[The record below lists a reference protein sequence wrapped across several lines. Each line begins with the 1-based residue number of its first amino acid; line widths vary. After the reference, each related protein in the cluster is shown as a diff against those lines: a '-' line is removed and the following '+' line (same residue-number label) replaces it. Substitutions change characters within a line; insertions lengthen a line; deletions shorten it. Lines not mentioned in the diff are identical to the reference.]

1 MRMREKANY
10 EIVKASGLGTDL
22 DDFECKV
29 LADIMLVE
37 HLTDN
42 EVLVGEGEQNHAL
55 FLLAEG
61 SLTVTSMVNG
71 IEDNVYTMKAGEC
84 AGTRAFIDREPRR
97 VTLRAEGSATVY
109 CLEPV
114 AFENMLCAYPRLVYH
129 VMRSLFR
136 ITHLNLMRM
145 NIEADQLKQY
155 IGRFGSRA
163 FPGSPVL

>member
-1 MRMREKANY
+1 MTEKANY
-10 EIVKASGLGTDL
+10 QIVRASGLGTDL

-29 LADIMLVE
+29 LADIMRVE

-42 EVLVGEGEQNHAL
+42 AVLVGEGEDNHAL

-61 SLTVTSMVNG
+61 NLAVTSMVGEQENA
-71 IEDNVYTMKAGEC
+71 VYTMKAGEC

-97 VTLRAEGSATVY
+97 VTLRAVGSATVY
-109 CLEPV
+109 CLEPI
-114 AFENMLCAYPRLVYH
+114 AFESMLCAYPRLVYH

-155 IGRFGSRA
+155 ISRFGSRA